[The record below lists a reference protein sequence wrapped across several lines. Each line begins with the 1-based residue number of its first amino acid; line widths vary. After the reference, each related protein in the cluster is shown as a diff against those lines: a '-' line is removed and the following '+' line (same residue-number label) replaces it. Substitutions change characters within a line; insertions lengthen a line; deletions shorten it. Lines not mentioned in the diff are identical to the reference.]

1 MRTFFVKLDI
11 LNYRWLNRNWVL
23 RLGAVLMLVS
33 GAVQHF
39 YSLPIGDPWQ
49 LKVAKLAVYVGAALG
64 ISSGGIFPP
73 SVKPNMT
80 PTGSLEPVEAPKA

>member
-11 LNYRWLNRNWVL
+11 LNYRWLNRNAVL
-23 RLGAVLMLVS
+23 RCGAVLMLLS

-49 LKVAKLAVYVGAALG
+49 LKVAKLAVYIGAALG
-64 ISSGGIFPP
+64 ISSSGIVPP
-73 SVKPNMT
+73 SAKPNMAPDGT
-80 PTGSLEPVEAPKA
+80 LERT

>member
-1 MRTFFVKLDI
+1 MRTFIVKLDI
-11 LNYRWLNRNWVL
+11 FNYRWLNKNSVL
-23 RLGAVLMLVS
+23 RCGALLMLIS

-64 ISSGGIFPP
+64 ISSGGILPP
-73 SVKPNMT
+73 AMKPNMT
-80 PTGSLEPVEAPKA
+80 STGSLETVPRA